1 MMKIAISGATGFI
14 GMHLTAFLIARGHEV
29 IALERACFQT
39 GNEERLVGII
49 STVDVVI
56 NLAGAPINRR
66 WTQKYKQELY
76 DSRVVTTRTLVRI
89 VNQTDRVRLFISASA
104 VGYYSS
110 TGKCHDEYSGIKG
123 DGFLSGLCNE
133 WEIEARQIKDTVR
146 LVITRFGMVLS
157 SKGGAWKQLSCPVRM
172 GLGTI
177 IAPGSQPLTW
187 ISLIDLLGA
196 MAFIIEN
203 LELRGIFNFTVPEK
217 ITNSVFMY
225 ALVRHYHAWGTL
237 QVPTFV
243 LRLRFGEGAEFLTQ
257 GQCVSPARLLEAG
270 FRFHIPTIEDFLKSL

>member
-1 MMKIAISGATGFI
+1 MKIAISGATGFI
-14 GMHLTAFLIARGHEV
+14 GTHLSAFLIARGHEMV
-29 IALERACFQT
+29 ALERAYFQP
-39 GNEERLVGII
+39 GSEERLAGII
-49 STVDVVI
+49 STVDAVI

-66 WTQKYKQELY
+66 WTRKYKQELY
-76 DSRVVTTRTLVRI
+76 DSRVVTTRALVKA

-123 DGFLSGLCNE
+123 NGFLSGLCDS
-133 WEIEARQIKDTVR
+133 WEAEARKVKETVR

-172 GLGTI
+172 GVGTI
-177 IAPGSQPLTW
+177 IAPGSQPLSW
-187 ISLIDLLGA
+187 ISLIDLLEA
-196 MAFIIEN
+196 MAFIVEN
-203 LELRGIFNFTVPEK
+203 PELRGIFNFTVPERV
-217 ITNSVFMY
+217 TNAAFMS
-225 ALVRHYHAWGTL
+225 ALVRHYRAWGTL
-237 QVPTFV
+237 QVPTF
-243 LRLRFGEGAEFLTQ
+243 LFHLRFGEGAEFLTQ